1 MKTFIAALALAALC
15 VGCSKDDPTTM
26 PPVETPPVTAPVVA
40 TPPATPPVDEVAT
53 AREADDLAKEI
64 EADLADEG

>member
-15 VGCSKDDPTTM
+15 VGCSKEDPTT
-26 PPVETPPVTAPVVA
+26 TP
-40 TPPATPPVDEVAT
+40 TPPADASTAT
-53 AREADDLAKEI
+53 ATTTPGPDEAATAKEVDDLAKEI

>member
-15 VGCSKDDPTTM
+15 VGCSKDDPTT
-26 PPVETPPVTAPVVA
+26 TPQPGDTVAPLATA
-40 TPPATPPVDEVAT
+40 TPPADEVAT
-53 AREADDLAKEI
+53 AKEADDLAKEI